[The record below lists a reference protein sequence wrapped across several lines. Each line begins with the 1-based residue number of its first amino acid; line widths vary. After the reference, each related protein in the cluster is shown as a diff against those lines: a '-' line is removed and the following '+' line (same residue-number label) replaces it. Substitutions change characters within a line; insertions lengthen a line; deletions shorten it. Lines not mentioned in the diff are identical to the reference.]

1 MSITVHQVLNL
12 TELELEHATSIH
24 VRAYAMKDP
33 AIKMMLGG
41 NWSLA
46 ADLGRAMIRAVLLA
60 GEVYAVKNEENE
72 IVSFGL
78 WTRPGAT
85 TFSTEEQKA
94 LGFNAFFEKLNGS
107 VTETVSKYPKTIA
120 RYGDPMFTKE
130 EVSKRWWC
138 SNLVTDPDYQGRGYA
153 TAIVQHGLKKAME
166 ADGFIGLIATS
177 PVNLRRYLA
186 MGLRKRGDFL
196 VPSPAVGDPDLKVH
210 VLSKEM

>member
-94 LGFNAFFEKLNGS
+94 LGFNAFFEKLS
-107 VTETVSKYPKTIA
+107 PAAKHWWMHT
-120 RYGDPMFTKE
+120 